1 MNVAPKKKR
10 LLKVFIAVYLLFVV
24 AWLVGQAFPT
34 MRGTAKVYRLGPEIE
49 GSHLAEAFTVT
60 TFSGR
65 ILEERVAKALEKAGV
80 GTVRIEA
87 TEEPVRIPNALG
99 KRIESLVLPKGTHV
113 NEELWNLVLAAER
126 AGRPDAEVVVTGTG
140 NIIGFSLDLV
150 LVMINFAG
158 LLCILYVFLWDPIL
172 EMLDKRAEKIR
183 THLDSAAGKRKEAGA
198 LRDKYAGLME
208 GAKRER
214 EELVQGG
221 QREGE
226 AERQK
231 TIRRA
236 HEEAQTIIHQA
247 REEIEAEVAQAR
259 RALRREVASLSAEI
273 AAEIL
278 RRELNPEDHEALV
291 QDFLKKV
298 AAGGDE
304 PPANEK
310 TD

>member
-183 THLDSAAGKRKEAGA
+183 THLDSAAGKRKEAGCFA
-198 LRDKYAGLME
+198 TSM
-208 GAKRER
+208 
-214 EELVQGG
+214 
-221 QREGE
+221 
-226 AERQK
+226 
-231 TIRRA
+231 RA
-236 HEEAQTIIHQA
+236 
-247 REEIEAEVAQAR
+247 
-259 RALRREVASLSAEI
+259 
-273 AAEIL
+273 
-278 RRELNPEDHEALV
+278 
-291 QDFLKKV
+291 
-298 AAGGDE
+298 
-304 PPANEK
+304 
-310 TD
+310 